1 MKIEVKI
8 NSRWFGKSIHC
19 YTDSSYS
26 RGVSVL
32 FKKDLPVEILDIHR
46 SIDGRKILVNVKLN
60 DNIFSLV
67 NVYAPNNEPNRLDFF
82 KKLKLFISHLCI
94 DENNVIIAGDFN
106 CKIAERNDKSSCKL
120 NDIVNCFELRYIW
133 VDKHK
138 ELNGYTWCNGNDIPY
153 SRIGYVFV
161 SSDFHYCIETI
172 IIRRIPGSHSCGN
185 RMSDHRAL
193 IFTFR
198 LISNT
203 RSGGYWK
210 LNSSYLEQD
219 DYKAGI
225 KQLCT
230 EVTNMIDIDDI
241 DIWELLKIKAKDFS
255 INFAKCYRNDMT
267 TKIQNIEKEISLIEE
282 ADSLTFDV
290 NRKRQL
296 ERQLS
301 LLYDEKCKGAQVR
314 SRAKWIKEGEKST
327 KYFFQ
332 FRKDTPV
339 TKYN

>member
-1 MKIEVKI
+1 M
-8 NSRWFGKSIHC
+8 
-19 YTDSSYS
+19 
-26 RGVSVL
+26 
-32 FKKDLPVEILDIHR
+32 
-46 SIDGRKILVNVKLN
+46 
-60 DNIFSLV
+60 
-67 NVYAPNNEPNRLDFF
+67 PNRKFYL
-82 KKLKLFISHLCI
+82 
-94 DENNVIIAGDFN
+94 N

-120 NDIVNCFELRYIW
+120 NDIVNCFELRDIW

-138 ELNGYTWCNGNDIPY
+138 ELNGYTWCNGNDVPY
-153 SRIGYVFV
+153 SRIDYVFV
-161 SSDFHYCIETI
+161 SSDFHYCIEKI
-172 IIRRIPGSHSCGN
+172 IIRRIPGSHSGGN

-203 RSGGYWK
+203 RGDGYWK

-241 DIWELLKIKAKDFS
+241 DKWELLKIKAKDFS
-255 INFAKCYRNDMT
+255 INFAKCYRNDMK

-282 ADSLTFDV
+282 SDSLTFDM

-296 ERQLS
+296 ELQLS
-301 LLYDEKCKGAQVR
+301 MLYDEKCKGAQVR

-327 KYFFQ
+327 KYFFSLEKKHQ
-332 FRKDTPV
+332 S
-339 TKYN
+339 